1 MKNKTN
7 IFLVIIG
14 IILLGL
20 LAFGIIKYLD
30 YNKLSNNEI
39 NGYYKLE
46 KIISYYKID
55 NKDNEKETTEFFNEK
70 KLYIN
75 NEKIEAKIL
84 DESSYYYLLKDG
96 IIYYSLNEIDKENL
110 INEKNFE
117 YEKNNDYLIL
127 VQRGD
132 ITNTY
137 YYKMITAGEY

>member
-137 YYKMITAGEY
+137 YYKIITAGEY